1 MIQALWNFLNVVNI
15 LLNESGWVYVKQ
27 LLNIFIL
34 LILLQPYVVSVQS
47 K

>member
-15 LLNESGWVYVKQ
+15 LFNESGWVYVKQ

-34 LILLQPYVVSVQS
+34 LVLVQPYVVSVQS